1 MIPPCLCGARRQAK
15 QNADFVACMEDVLG
29 VYRRPCDPAHPVVC
43 MDEQPTQ
50 LIRET
55 RLRRPVKPGR
65 PERVD

>member
-1 MIPPCLCGARRQAK
+1 MIPPK